1 MMNTLASPPT
11 TLRRLTVI
19 HPGTFGGTQRLVSSF
34 CEGAATCSEIH
45 LVSRS
50 ASVCTEHE
58 LLDSDAIVFATPEHF
73 GYMAG
78 SMKAMFDRLF
88 YRCMQDS
95 TALDGGTESL
105 LAGRAYAV
113 IVCAGNDGTG
123 AAESMTRIITGWRMR
138 KVADDLIV
146 RRVGGQAG
154 SARGKI
160 ADGDIARCKELG
172 QSIAE
177 GISMGAL

>member
-1 MMNTLASPPT
+1 MSQINPAPRITI
-11 TLRRLTVI
+11 I
-19 HPGTFGGTQRLVSSF
+19 HPGTFGGTQQLATAFR
-34 CEGAATCSEIH
+34 EGAARCAEVQC
-45 LVSRS
+45 VSRS
-50 ASVCTEHE
+50 ASVCM
-58 LLDSDAIVFATPEHF
+58 DSDLLASRAIVFATPEHF

-154 SARGKI
+154 STRGNI
-160 ADGDIARCKELG
+160 AESDLVRCRELG
-172 QSIAE
+172 QAMAE
-177 GISMGAL
+177 GISIGAL